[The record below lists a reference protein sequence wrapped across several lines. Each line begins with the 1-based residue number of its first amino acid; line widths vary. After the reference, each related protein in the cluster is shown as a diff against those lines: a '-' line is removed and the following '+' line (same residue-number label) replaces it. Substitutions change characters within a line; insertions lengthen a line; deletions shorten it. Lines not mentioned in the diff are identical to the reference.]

1 MLLTQEC
8 ELFFGFFFNLRFTGV
23 LNGKKKRWQSMGKA
37 CRSFAGRLLEQRM
50 LGLKELFAEQHF
62 HLILFFW
69 TKIAFHLA
77 HVLTTMCLNI
87 T

>member
-1 MLLTQEC
+1 
-8 ELFFGFFFNLRFTGV
+8 
-23 LNGKKKRWQSMGKA
+23 MGKA

-62 HLILFFW
+62 HFIFFFW

-77 HVLTTMCLNI
+77 YVLTTMCLNI